1 MGLYSSATYG
11 MMNAIKASGKEIL
24 LTSIDN
30 DRVILEG
37 IYNGEVLGSACY
49 SAIEGSRLGMM
60 QMINLL
66 DGVNVP
72 GIVYQTNT
80 MVTDENVGQMF
91 EEYYNGA
98 TLADFMAGK

>member
-1 MGLYSSATYG
+1 

-66 DGVNVP
+66 DRGKC
-72 GIVYQTNT
+72 
-80 MVTDENVGQMF
+80 
-91 EEYYNGA
+91 
-98 TLADFMAGK
+98 AGDCVSDKHHGYG